1 MQTWRSSKYGA
12 YLRFCTEQSLVEIRR
27 HWVLYLETGDLS
39 DKDQKSLKTSF
50 TSSMKTVLDKYSE
63 GVSNSVRSAGPVDM
77 SSVLRQGAKSFRAF
91 WTTGVTSS
99 TSTPNISPPYVNPT
113 FVYSLSGNR
122 FNVHYG
128 TDPIVAFHLA
138 PAAAD
143 IKGAHSPSTLG
154 TEHLVASS
162 MNQFSSW
169 WSSFKKRLAT
179 GPKANIIIR
188 FFVGEALAFCRALNV
203 CKEHQVADTGVY
215 VSPWRGTQIALDP
228 EEYGGTASTAPLS
241 FNVIDSSNL
250 TDHVGL
256 LNLLI
261 ATVPLLQRKPW
272 SVVYTNT
279 MVITIDKGTTSGLT
293 EKACGD
299 IPTLSILLGI
309 APSPNLFHFT
319 THSNKHEVILSGLA
333 TSKSRT
339 TQIHEILAW
348 RFPTAVV
355 AASALSTHTSEVA
368 QPLIVCD
375 AIELAKFLFS
385 VYLRMFA
392 TENQVQNMR
401 DMGLENLRKQT
412 NVHYTRASFVELLAI
427 VKPRVETDWFR
438 LMGHLFDLIGQ
449 DQTLLIGLNAYQD
462 LVCEVYMK
470 NIHWLETFENRFVE
484 SKRSPRDRFRTWKEV
499 PAIVCLVLKVPRHHL
514 KPLEEETDPDQIG
527 TPMLQC
533 ESSGATFHNIHTS
546 IQLIFG
552 ELEIS
557 KAAGETSAVIK
568 EDPKGWQGE
577 SPLIVTFYVP
587 SWILMTAPTATQ
599 IGLHI
604 RSTPHSFKLT
614 SKLGMRL
621 TIYTTSMSDTEHV
634 QILRHRPNTPAKT
647 RPTQTQY
654 PLSSPP
660 PPGAADSDIG
670 KVTMKFDPSGGRAT
684 TLIVRDNIRDIDA
697 AKSLTDKAEVTAKPL
712 ADCTVVTS
720 YAQHKRYFNFPFPVR
735 GADYKL
741 RVARKSSYLEVRSS
755 SKLKQW

>member
-1 MQTWRSSKYGA
+1 MQAWRSSKYGA

-39 DKDQKSLKTSF
+39 DKDQKSLKSSF
-50 TSSMKTVLDKYSE
+50 TSSMNTVLDKHPD
-63 GVSNSVRSAGPVDM
+63 GVLSSVRSAGPVDM
-77 SSVLRQGAKSFRAF
+77 VSVHEQGTKSFRAF

-99 TSTPNISPPYVNPT
+99 TSTPNIRPPYVNPT

-122 FNVHYG
+122 FAVHYG

-138 PAAAD
+138 PAVAD

-154 TEHLVASS
+154 TKDLVASS

-169 WSSFKKRLAT
+169 WSSFKERLVT

-188 FFVGEALAFCRALNV
+188 FFVGEALAFCRGLNV
-203 CKEHQVADTGVY
+203 CKEHKVADTGVY
-215 VSPWRGTQIALDP
+215 VSPWSGTQIALDP

-241 FNVIDSSNL
+241 FNVIDTSNL

-256 LNLLI
+256 LNILI

-279 MVITIDKGTTSGLT
+279 MVTTIDKGTTSGLT

-319 THSNKHEVILSGLA
+319 THSNKHEVLLSGLA
-333 TSKSRT
+333 VSKSRT
-339 TQIHEILAW
+339 TQIDEILAW

-355 AASALSTHTSEVA
+355 AASAILTHTSEVA

-375 AIELAKFLFS
+375 VTELAKFLFS

-392 TENQVQNMR
+392 TENQFQNMR
-401 DMGLENLRKQT
+401 DMGLDNLRKQSD
-412 NVHYTRASFVELLAI
+412 VHYTRTSFVELLAI

-438 LMGHLFDLIGQ
+438 LMDHLFDLIGQ
-449 DQTLLIGLNAYQD
+449 DRTLLMGLNAYQD
-462 LVCEVYMK
+462 FVCEVYMK
-470 NIHWLETFENRFVE
+470 NIHWLETFETRFLE

-514 KPLEEETDPDQIG
+514 KPLEEIDPEEIG

-533 ESSGATFHNIHTS
+533 ESLGANFHNIHTS
-546 IQLIFG
+546 IQLVFG

-557 KAAGETSAVIK
+557 KVAGETSALIK

-577 SPLIVTFYVP
+577 SPLIVTFYLP
-587 SWILMTAPTATQ
+587 SWVLMAAPTVTQ
-599 IGLHI
+599 IGLRI
-604 RSTPHSFKLT
+604 RTTPQTVNLI

-621 TIYTTSMSDTEHV
+621 TIYATPLSDTEHV
-634 QILRHRPNTPAKT
+634 QVLRHRPNTPAKT
-647 RPTQTQY
+647 RPPQTRY
-654 PLSSPP
+654 SLSSPP
-660 PPGAADSDIG
+660 PPGTADSDTG
-670 KVTMKFDPSGGRAT
+670 KVTMKFDPSGRRAT
-684 TLIVRDNIRDIDA
+684 TLIIRDNIRDVDA
-697 AKSLTDKAEVTAKPL
+697 AKSLADKAEVTTKPL
-712 ADCTVVTS
+712 ADCTVVAS
-720 YAQHKRYFNFPFPVR
+720 YGQHKRYFIFPFPVR
-735 GADYKL
+735 GADCKL
-741 RVARKSSYLEVRSS
+741 RIARKSSYLEVCSS